1 MRALILGT
9 VLLGALGTLSA
20 TTQTRTALTVQSE
33 MARALG
39 ELPRSGDLTDIL
51 RCAGAN
57 DRLWTTAMQAD
68 PRDPEAHE
76 ARRKA
81 GWYSAVALWVFEVE
95 SAAVVDAVKSA
106 SERERATVFEVAR
119 KCRPAPENW
128 RE

>member
-1 MRALILGT
+1 MRALIVGT
-9 VLLGALGTLSA
+9 VLLCAAGALSA
-20 TTQTRTALTVQSE
+20 ATQTRTALAVQSE
-33 MARALG
+33 MARAFG

-57 DRLWTTAMQAD
+57 ERLWTAAMKAD

-95 SAAVVDAVKSA
+95 STAVVEAVKSA
-106 SERERATVFEVAR
+106 SDGERAAVFEVAR
-119 KCRPAPENW
+119 KCRRAPDSW